1 MQVGNTVRL
10 IPLAPRPPR
19 IGIVL
24 KRWVSVGREYARV
37 GFTDGQIIVYTANR
51 LEVICK

>member
-24 KRWVSVGREYARV
+24 KRWVSVGREYATV
-37 GFTDGQIIVYTANR
+37 GFTNGDIVTYTARR